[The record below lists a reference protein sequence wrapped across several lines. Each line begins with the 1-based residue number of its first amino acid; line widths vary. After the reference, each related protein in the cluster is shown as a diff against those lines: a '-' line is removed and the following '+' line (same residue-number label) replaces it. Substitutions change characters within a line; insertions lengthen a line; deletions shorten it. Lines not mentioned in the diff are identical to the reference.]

1 MFVTVGGKKG
11 VGQFLLAG
19 NDEDVAAL
27 GPKSAGDVNIAPHN
41 LINCLFSNYRVAEF
55 LGGKGGGRK
64 GRYQGKASR
73 MENSKQAEDYI
84 RDTFTAK
91 KEMS

>member
-27 GPKSAGDVNIAPHN
+27 GPKSAVDVNIALHN
-41 LINCLFSNYRVAEF
+41 LTNCIFSNHRVAEF

-64 GRYQGKASR
+64 GHYQGKASR
-73 MENSKQAEDYI
+73 MENSKQAEDYV
-84 RDTFTAK
+84 RDTLAIK
-91 KEMS
+91 KEMA